1 MKTGR
6 KKKGARKNPELRAEI
21 FKEVHDVRHEV
32 DYVRKHLDKIW
43 EHVTV
48 TNERLQDL
56 EIQMNLLSR
65 LLTIIC
71 IEKLGIKLKAFKQ
84 LVRRIEKETV
94 ADLQIHH
101 LEELYRL
108 EAKRQ
113 HMEK

>member
-1 MKTGR
+1 MKR
-6 KKKGARKNPELRAEI
+6 SAKKRGSRKNPELRAEV
-21 FKEVHDVRHEV
+21 FKEVHDVHHELE
-32 DYVRKHLDKIW
+32 YARKHLDKIW

-65 LLTIIC
+65 LVTIIC
-71 IEKLGIKLKAFKQ
+71 IEKLGIKLKVFKQ

-108 EAKRQ
+108 EAKRH